1 MYNLFTLG
9 DLMKHIFI
17 LLFLT
22 TFLFSNDILTIKQNE
37 TAYELGPNIDY
48 YVDEKGNQ
56 SLEDIRSKEFISHH
70 KAIANFGFSTQ
81 TYWFKLQY
89 NYNELMKSKQWWLN
103 IDYALLDFVDIYVF
117 DEKENLLVH
126 KESGDL
132 NSEAQRDVE
141 QNNLLF
147 SLPTDSLNIYTLYMK
162 VKTTGSMFVPMQI
175 ISSKPLLETTH
186 LNQTLTG
193 MYYGI
198 LFILILYN
206 SVIYIYT
213 RERIYILYV
222 SFVFS
227 YALWQL
233 SFDGLG
239 MLYLWQDSQWMKEKS
254 TVFFIFT
261 SAFFLMLFSQALLK
275 AKINIPRYNK
285 YVLQPLKYISAIG
298 ILASIALPYNST
310 IVFGAIFSIGAPAA
324 LFIAGL
330 MVIKKDYYS
339 IRFFVLGW
347 GIFLLGTI
355 LFTLSKFNLMS
366 GYFVMKYAQQIAS
379 AIDMILL
386 SGALAERFKRLQDE
400 YTNKLQSHNKD
411 LQNAV
416 STALKQE
423 REKDKILIE
432 QSRLASMGEMIEQ
445 IAHQWRQPL
454 NDLGLLNQNL
464 YFKQQLGTLEDDDFI
479 KTHDAVDSSIKYMS
493 DTIDDF
499 RNYYKSDKEES
510 SYQLSSVIESI
521 LAIVRPTLKHAG
533 IQVTLKLDEAVSVHN
548 VKNELQQ
555 VLLIILNNAKD
566 AMITNDTQDK
576 KITIEVASDEKNAY
590 IHIGDNGGGVPDE
603 IKTKIYDPY
612 FTTKFTGQ
620 GTGIGLYMSKIII
633 EKNMQGYLSLKNKAD
648 GACFTVKLPLA

>member
-1 MYNLFTLG
+1 
-9 DLMKHIFI
+9 MKHIFI

-22 TFLFSNDILTIKQNE
+22 AFLFSNDVLTINQNE
-37 TAYELGPNIDY
+37 TAYELGQSIDY

-56 SLEDIRSKEFISHH
+56 TLEDIRSEKFISHH
-70 KAIANFGFSTQ
+70 EPIPNFGFSTQ

-89 NYNELMKSKQWWLN
+89 NYVELMKSKEWWLN

-117 DEKENLLVH
+117 DEKENLLIH

-132 NSEAQRDVE
+132 NSEAKRDVE
-141 QNNLLF
+141 QNKLLF
-147 SLPTDSLNIYTLYMK
+147 SLPTESLGTYTLYMK

-213 RERIYILYV
+213 REKIYILYV
-222 SFVFS
+222 SFVIS

-254 TVFFIFT
+254 TVLFIYSSTFL
-261 SAFFLMLFSQALLK
+261 LMLFSQTLLK
-275 AKINIPRYNK
+275 AKTNIPRYNK
-285 YVLQPLKYISAIG
+285 YVLQPLRYISAVG
-298 ILASIALPYNST
+298 ILASIVLPYNNT
-310 IVFGAIFSIGAPAA
+310 IILGAVLATGVPAA

-339 IRFFVLGW
+339 IRLFVLGW
-347 GIFLLGTI
+347 GIFLIGTI

-366 GYFVMKYAQQIAS
+366 GYIIMKYAQQIAS
-379 AIDMILL
+379 VIDMILL

-400 YTNKLQSHNKD
+400 YTYKLKNHNKN

-416 STALKQE
+416 TDALKLE
-423 REKDKILIE
+423 RKKDKILIE
-432 QSRLASMGEMIEQ
+432 QSRLASIGEMIEQ

-479 KTHDAVDSSIKYMS
+479 KTHNSIDSTIKYMS

-499 RNYYKSDKEES
+499 RNYYKSDKEEET
-510 SYQLSSVIESI
+510 YQLSSAIESI
-521 LAIVRPTLKHAG
+521 LSIVRPTLEHSG
-533 IQVTLKLDEAVSVHN
+533 IQVTLKLDYEVNVRN

-566 AMITNDTQDK
+566 AMIINAIEDK
-576 KITIEVASDEKNAY
+576 KITIEVTADEKNAY
-590 IHIGDNGGGVPDE
+590 IHIGDNGGGVPED
-603 IKTKIYDPY
+603 IKAKIYDPY

-633 EKNMQGYLSLKNKAD
+633 EKNMHGYLSLKNLDD
-648 GACFTVKLPLA
+648 GACFSVKLPLA